1 VIEYVLFDTETTGN
15 GEEDRIIQVGALII
29 DSRGQVK
36 YFDELCS
43 SEVEIK
49 FEAMEVHNITPELIE
64 GRRSFRE
71 SSFFEELLRLNVE
84 KNYLIAHN
92 INFDLAMF
100 GEGGGLQNRM
110 QLHRISFGGC
120 SKPSFPGLTITIGLP
135 FLG

>member
-71 SSFFEELLRLNVE
+71 SSFL
-84 KNYLIAHN
+84 K
-92 INFDLAMF
+92 
-100 GEGGGLQNRM
+100 
-110 QLHRISFGGC
+110 SC
-120 SKPSFPGLTITIGLP
+120 
-135 FLG
+135 